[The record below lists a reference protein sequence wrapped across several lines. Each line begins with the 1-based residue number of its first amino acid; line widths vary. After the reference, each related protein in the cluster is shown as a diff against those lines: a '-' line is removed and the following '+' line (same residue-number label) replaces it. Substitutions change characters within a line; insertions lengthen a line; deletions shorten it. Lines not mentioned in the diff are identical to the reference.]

1 MNKLLMIKN
10 KIMMVPVV
18 MASINEAELENWIKG
33 YTDPITNVLIW
44 LIPIGGVLA
53 SLVTIVVWFA
63 KDEELKQ
70 RDNPIRIVKK
80 IVFWCLIGEGIIAIF
95 KALGITSSGL

>member
-10 KIMMVPVV
+10 KIMMAPVV
-18 MASINEAELENWIKG
+18 MASINETELENWIKG
-33 YTDPITNVLIW
+33 YTDPITNG

>member
-10 KIMMVPVV
+10 KIMMAPVV

-63 KDEELKQ
+63 KDAELKQ

>member
-1 MNKLLMIKN
+1 MDKIILLKN
-10 KIMMVPVV
+10 RLMLVP
-18 MASINEAELENWIKG
+18 AILTGINESELENWIKG
-33 YTDPITNVLIW
+33 YTDPITNILIW
-44 LIPIGGVLA
+44 LIPIGGVIA
-53 SLVTIVVWFA
+53 SLVTIVIWFT

-95 KALGITSSGL
+95 KALGITSTGL

>member
-1 MNKLLMIKN
+1 MNRLIYLKNKLMI
-10 KIMMVPVV
+10 VPAVL
-18 MASINEAELENWIKG
+18 AGINESELENWIKG

-44 LIPIGGVLA
+44 LIPIGGVIA
-53 SLVTIVVWFA
+53 SLVTIVIWFT

-70 RDNPIRIVKK
+70 RDNPVRIVKK

>member
-10 KIMMVPVV
+10 KIMMAPVV

-53 SLVTIVVWFA
+53 SLVTIVVRFA